1 VSTGLSIG
9 PAGLT
14 ALLRDSGALGDG
26 EVTSVAVRASD
37 AFNSATVFARV
48 TYRGADPA
56 LPTRLVIK
64 RPSPA
69 VVPTCLAATDD
80 CLVLS
85 DLSATHAAP
94 VTRSDSIALSGV
106 PTMDALES
114 AVDTLAAL
122 HSFWWRREP
131 GPFPVATWWG
141 DAATF
146 EAYARRRRQAWD
158 RVAAEV
164 PAPAR
169 SVYEFV
175 FDRLDR
181 FGERLRRSRR
191 TGPLTLVHGD
201 AYLSNFLVPTAG
213 RGLGVLLDWQS
224 PSVDIGALDLA
235 NMCATFWTRDQR
247 REYEELVLRRY
258 HEALGQPLYRYED
271 LLADYRIGVAD
282 WLLVPLQDAADGS
295 RRDYWWPKM
304 AACSTRSPTTARRSC
319 STRASLP
326 GGPGRRCSRAAGH
339 GPSRR
344 TRAGCRGSG
353 PSRACTCRCSPAP
366 A

>member
-1 VSTGLSIG
+1 VIDA
-9 PAGLT
+9 AGLT
-14 ALLRDSGALGDG
+14 GLLRDSGALGDG

-69 VVPTCLAATDD
+69 QWSRAAAVVEAGFYRHLATLGGHPAVVPPCLAATDD

-122 HSFWWRREP
+122 HSFWWRRDP

-146 EAYARRRRQAWD
+146 DAYARHRRQAWD

-164 PAPAR
+164 PEPAR

-258 HEALGQPLYRYED
+258 YEALGQPLYRYED

-282 WLLVPLQDAADGS
+282 WLLVPVQDAADGS

-304 AACSTRSPTTARRSC
+304 GCLLDAFADHGAAE
-319 STRASLP
+319 LFD
-326 GGPGRRCSRAAGH
+326 
-339 GPSRR
+339 
-344 TRAGCRGSG
+344 
-353 PSRACTCRCSPAP
+353 
-366 A
+366 